1 MAHHFTRVGDWY
13 VSAIGG
19 DDTTGD
25 GTPHKPFKT
34 LAAAITAADGGAVNQ
49 TIIIGTGVYNEI
61 MYKADNNE
69 DLYLIGDGNVIFNG
83 AGLLYGT
90 QGSWQL
96 CQMENIQFVNYGT
109 RFYACTNGYAF
120 SLHYKCS
127 FTNIHGW
134 WGNNWTSAYSY
145 EKQFHSCK
153 FVNVSELGTYY
164 VRGGWYTNCHFHD
177 SLITG
182 TNIGYNS
189 NTYHHSYKR
198 CIFTT
203 STEDSVV
210 LSGRFT
216 HNHASI
222 SECGFDAKG
231 RVYLQLQNDVYVNTI
246 VSAKVSPE
254 LFKTGSNGFFK
265 NIPAGGRNNY
275 AFSASFNTTSGS
287 YFTVPLRST
296 LDFNNSDLYRANL
309 NNPLSGPGGESP
321 TLVYGYNASSANPL
335 HPDGGATW
343 VNITSSSL
351 GGFQIDSTGATGS
364 IITSVI
370 DQGFT
375 KPLTAIRIGFESTAF
390 NAAAPSTHP
399 SGTLNHN
406 PTRYQYEMKYGNA
419 SDLSS
424 ETYKIFEWNQQP
436 LVINGG
442 ATGSGD
448 QNFQTGSADSGQ
460 LVSARYLQLRI
471 TLRND
476 MSGSA

>member
-34 LAAAITAADGGAVNQ
+34 LAAAITAADGGASKQ
-49 TIIIGTGVYNEI
+49 TVILGTGVYNEI

-69 DLYLIGDGNVIFNG
+69 DLYLIGDGNVIFAG
-83 AGLLYGT
+83 TGLLYGT
-90 QGSWQL
+90 QGYWQYST
-96 CQMENIQFVNYGT
+96 MENIHFVNYGV
-109 RFYACTNGYAF
+109 RFYTCANGSAF
-120 SLHYKCS
+120 NSHYKCS
-127 FTNIHGW
+127 FVNIAGF
-134 WGNNWTSAYSY
+134 WGTNWTSIYTY
-145 EKQFHSCK
+145 EKQFHNCK
-153 FVNVSELGTYY
+153 FVNVTETAVYY
-164 VRGGWYTNCHFHD
+164 VRGAWYQDCHFHD
-177 SLITG
+177 ALISG
-182 TNIGYNS
+182 YSNGYNG
-189 NTYHHSYKR
+189 NTYAHSYKR

-203 STEDSVV
+203 SIEDTVV
-210 LSGRFT
+210 LSAHLT
-216 HNHASI
+216 SQYSAL

-231 RVYLQLQNDVYVNTI
+231 RVYLGVLNDAASSNII
-246 VSAKVSPE
+246 VSKVSSE

-265 NIPAGGRNNY
+265 SISGGGRNNY

-296 LDFNNSDLYRANL
+296 LDFNNSDLYRGSL
-309 NNPLSGPGGESP
+309 NNPLSGPGDESP
-321 TLVYGYNASSANPL
+321 TLVYGYDASSANPL

-351 GGFQIDSTGATGS
+351 GGFQIDSGGATGS

-370 DQGFT
+370 DQGST
-375 KPLTAIRIGFESTAF
+375 KPLTAIRIGFESTAL

-424 ETYKIFEWNQQP
+424 ESYKIFEWNQQP
-436 LVINGG
+436 LTINGG

-448 QNFQTGSADSGQ
+448 QNFQTGSADDGQ
-460 LVSARYLQLRI
+460 PVSARYLQLRI